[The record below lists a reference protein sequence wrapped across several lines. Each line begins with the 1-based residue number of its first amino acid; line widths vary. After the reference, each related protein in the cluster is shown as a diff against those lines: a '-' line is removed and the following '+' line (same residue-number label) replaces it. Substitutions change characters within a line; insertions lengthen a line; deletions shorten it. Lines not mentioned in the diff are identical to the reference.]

1 MFKSILA
8 LIPSERPVRPVVD
21 GSVVLA
27 MACHAHVNALAI
39 GYEFT
44 NIPMAAITGPATAM
58 IFQENR
64 LRAIE
69 RGETAMSVFELEAKE
84 AGISY
89 NCRTISAIPAEAIS
103 IAGAVA
109 RLHEL
114 TIALQPEFELPHV
127 RQRPFYGNL
136 VPGRRPGTV
145 HAIYIPWRICGT
157 PRRSLLGREPSRE
170 PRVAGRNAAAPEGRC
185 THDHHHH
192 EFQLDSGRGH
202 ARASCTAAGASWIA
216 RQDRV
221 LPGRTF

>member
-39 GYEFT
+39 GYEST
-44 NIPMAAITGPATAM
+44 NTPMAAITGPATAM

-69 RGETAMSVFELEAKE
+69 RGETAMSVFELEAKK

-114 TIALQPEFELPHV
+114 TIALQPEFGCHTFDNGLSTEILFQAGGPV
-127 RQRPFYGNL
+127 LFMPYTFRGAFAA
-136 VPGRRPGTV
+136 RRVGV
-145 HAIYIPWRICGT
+145 
-157 PRRSLLGREPSRE
+157 
-170 PRVAGRNAAAPEGRC
+170 
-185 THDHHHH
+185 
-192 EFQLDSGRGH
+192 
-202 ARASCTAAGASWIA
+202 
-216 RQDRV
+216 
-221 LPGRTF
+221 